1 MSTVIDRPP
10 VPPAPAGEGDTG
22 QASTIPAGGEAPATG
37 TNGASSA
44 PVGSRATTGSVV
56 PPVREAP
63 WPAPAQDEQPAT
75 ITASAAAV
83 FAAFGMVAMLLLGL
97 LAGRL
102 LSFPALGRVGT
113 TATSGAPVAST
124 VDVSA
129 SEFKFTP
136 SQLQV
141 AGPGE
146 VTVILHNAGAVEHDF
161 TIDGVPGKAYARPGE
176 TSRATFKLAKAGT
189 YTFFCSL
196 PGHREAGMQGTL
208 LVGAAAASSQPA
220 AQPAAAQAAA
230 SATPAAAITAA
241 PAVSSAAPLPIPEV
255 APPVER
261 TQPATVQVNLETR
274 EVTAQLADG
283 VTYTFWTFNGTVP
296 GPMIRVRQG
305 DTVVLTLHNAP
316 SSTMT
321 HSIDLHAV
329 TGPGGGAKVMQ
340 VPPGGTAS
348 FQFKALNPGAY
359 VYHCAT
365 PMVAQHIANG
375 MYGLIVV
382 EPPEGFPKVDHEY
395 YVMQGDMYTAGGRT
409 AKGLQTLSIEK
420 LLDERPDYVVFDG
433 SVGALTGEHA
443 LKAKVGETVR
453 IFFGNGGPNL
463 TSSFH
468 VIGEIFDRV
477 YPQGASE
484 VLHNVQTTTV
494 PPGGATIVEFQVQ
507 VPGSY
512 TLVDHS
518 LGRLEKG
525 AAGILQVDGP
535 EDPSVFQPL
544 QAGTGGSG
552 GH

>member
-1 MSTVIDRPP
+1 MSAVIDQ
-10 VPPAPAGEGDTG
+10 PPAPTTSAGEGGTG
-22 QASTIPAGGEAPATG
+22 QPSRTSAPGAATPAR
-37 TNGASSA
+37 TNGAA
-44 PVGSRATTGSVV
+44 HAMAATGGRATAAGSAA
-56 PPVREAP
+56 PPREAP
-63 WPAPAQDEQPAT
+63 WPPPAQDEQPAA

-102 LSFPALGRVGT
+102 LNFPALGRVGT
-113 TATSGAPVAST
+113 NATSGVAVTST

-136 SQLQV
+136 GQLQV

-146 VTVILHNAGAVEHDF
+146 VTIVLHNTGAVEHDF

-176 TSRATFKLAKAGT
+176 TSRATFKLARAGT

-208 LVGAAAASSQPA
+208 IVGAAAAA
-220 AQPAAAQAAA
+220 AQPAAQAAA
-230 SATPAAAITAA
+230 SATPVAAAAAA

-255 APPVER
+255 APPVAR
-261 TQPATVQVNLETR
+261 AQPATVQVDLETR

-340 VPPGGTAS
+340 VPPGGTA
-348 FQFKALNPGAY
+348 
-359 VYHCAT
+359 
-365 PMVAQHIANG
+365 
-375 MYGLIVV
+375 
-382 EPPEGFPKVDHEY
+382 D
-395 YVMQGDMYTAGGRT
+395 
-409 AKGLQTLSIEK
+409 
-420 LLDERPDYVVFDG
+420 
-433 SVGALTGEHA
+433 HA

-484 VLHNVQTTTV
+484 VMHNVQTTTV

-525 AAGILQVDGP
+525 AAGVLQVEGP